1 MSSKPAYLAAL
12 ERRVLVFDGAMG
24 TSIQSYEL
32 SAEDFGGKEGCN
44 DYLVLTRPQIISEI
58 HASFAAVGC
67 DVLETNTFNA
77 TRLRLDEYG
86 LGERTREINMA
97 AALLARAVADA
108 YSTAETPRFVAGS
121 IGPSGMLPSSD
132 DPMLGRV
139 TFAEL
144 AAIYEEQASALIA
157 GGVDLLI
164 IETAQDI
171 LEVKAAIAGVRRA
184 MDLERRSVPIQAQV
198 TLDTSGRMLM
208 GTDIGAAMVIMES
221 MGVDVIGLN
230 CSTGPEH
237 MREPIRYLTEHC
249 TRPVSVIP
257 NAGIPINVGGKA
269 VFPMLPEPMA
279 AALAEFALDFGVNVV
294 GGCCGTTP
302 EHLRLI
308 VETIGKRA
316 PKPLPRKH
324 APMVAGAIRAVDLLQ
339 EPPPLLVGERVN
351 AQGSRAAKR
360 MVLAED
366 YDGLLAIARRQ
377 VEGGA
382 HTLDVQVAVTE
393 RADEAELMRKTVK
406 KLATGVDAPLVIDST
421 EADVI
426 QAALEQ
432 YPGRAI
438 VNSINMENGRVR
450 IEAVLPHVKAH
461 GAAVVAL
468 TIDEV
473 GMARTA
479 ERKLAIARR
488 IHGIALH
495 EYGLQPEDLLFDPL
509 TFVLSTGEDE
519 WKRSAIETLDGIRL
533 IKRELPGVLTILGVS
548 NVSFGLAPQARAVLN
563 SVFLYHAVEAGL
575 DLAIINP
582 NDVLPYAE
590 IPGEQRQLADDLVF
604 DRRPDALALL
614 IDYFQRTDSVRARQ
628 TSDEELD
635 EMTAEQRIHYQI
647 LHRKKDGIE
656 ALIDAALAHQDAV
669 GVLNGVLL
677 PAMKD
682 VGDKFGAGELILPFV
697 LQSAE
702 VMKRAVAYL
711 ETFLE
716 KKEGYSKGSV
726 VLATVFGDVHDIG
739 KNLVNTILTNN
750 GYVVY
755 DLGKQVPINVILDK
769 AEEVGA
775 GAIGLSALLVST
787 SRQMSLCVQELA
799 RRDLQYPVLI
809 GGAAINREFSRRVA
823 LPDGSTPYGPG
834 VFYCKDAFE
843 GLEVMDALQDPQR
856 RADLVARTHADAL
869 RPVAE
874 RPSAPVITRPD
885 TGARAGLSPVA
896 VPVPPFWGTHVLNE
910 IDLVRVFKH
919 LALRSLFRLSWGARN
934 TGGAEWTR
942 LLKEDFM
949 PRLRRMQREAIETG
963 WMRPRAVYGYFPCYR
978 SGDDL
983 VILAPDDRST
993 ELVRLNFPRQPDEQ
1007 RLCISDYFG
1016 ADPEQPDVV
1025 AFQVVTVGEQA
1036 SERTDLLQRSGD
1048 YSESYFAHGLGVETA
1063 EALAEYV
1070 HRHIRRE
1077 LGLRPG
1083 QGKRYSWGYPAC
1095 PDLAEHVKV
1104 FKLLPAERIGVA
1116 LTTAY
1121 QLVPEQSTVAI
1132 VAHHPQSRY
1141 FSVRAGRLEPAGEGE
1156 HLRVRV

>member
-1 MSSKPAYLAAL
+1 MSSRIDYLAAL
-12 ERRVLVFDGAMG
+12 QQRVLVFDGAMG
-24 TSIQSYEL
+24 TSIQTYDL
-32 SAEDFGGKEGCN
+32 TADDFGGKEGCN
-44 DYLVLTRPQIISEI
+44 DYLVLTKPDIVRSI
-58 HASFAAVGC
+58 HASFLAVGC
-67 DVLETNTFNA
+67 DVLETDTFNA
-77 TRLRLDEYG
+77 TRLRLDDYG
-86 LGERTREINMA
+86 LGDRARELNIA
-97 AALLARAVADA
+97 AAQLARSVADEF
-108 YSTAETPRFVAGS
+108 STQDKPRFVAGS
-121 IGPSGMLPSSD
+121 MGPTGMLPSSD
-132 DPMLGRV
+132 DPMLGNI

-144 AAIYEEQASALIA
+144 VAVYEEQAAALIA

-164 IETAQDI
+164 IETSQDI
-171 LEVKAAIAGVRRA
+171 LEVKAAVTGARRA
-184 MDLERRSVPIQAQV
+184 MDAEGRTVPIQAQV

-221 MGVDVIGLN
+221 MGADVIGLN
-230 CSTGPEH
+230 CSTGPEY
-237 MREPIRYLTEHC
+237 MREPIRYLTEYC
-249 TRPVSVIP
+249 TKPISVIP

-269 VFPMLPEPMA
+269 VFPMEPEPMA
-279 AALAEFALDFGVNVV
+279 AALAEFVHEFGVNVV

-308 VETIGKRA
+308 VESVGTRA
-316 PKPLPRKH
+316 PKALPRTH
-324 APMVAGAIRAVDLLQ
+324 APMVAGAIRAVELHQ
-339 EPPPLLVGERVN
+339 EPAPMLVGERVN
-351 AQGSRAAKR
+351 AQGSRAVKR

-366 YDGLLAIARRQ
+366 YDGLLAIARNQ

-393 RADEAELMRKTVK
+393 RADEAELMRKTVL
-406 KLATGVDAPLVIDST
+406 KLATGVESPLVIDST
-421 EADVI
+421 EASVI

-438 VNSINMENGRVR
+438 VNSINMENGRLR
-450 IEAVLPHVKAH
+450 IESVLPHVKAH

-468 TIDEV
+468 TIDEA

-479 ERKLAIARR
+479 ERKLEVARVIHDIAVQ
-488 IHGIALH
+488 
-495 EYGLQPEDLLFDPL
+495 EYGLRPEDLIFDAL
-509 TFVLSTGEDE
+509 TFVLSTGEEE
-519 WKRSAIETLDGIRL
+519 WKRSAIETLEGIRL

-548 NVSFGLAPQARAVLN
+548 NVSFGLTPHARAVLN

-575 DLAIINP
+575 DLAIVNP
-582 NDVLPYAE
+582 KDVLPYAE
-590 IPGEQRQLADDLVF
+590 IPSQQRQLADDLVF

-614 IDYFQRTDSVRARQ
+614 IDYFQNASPVAVQQSTD
-628 TSDEELD
+628 DELD
-635 EMTAEQRIHYQI
+635 AMSAEQRIHYQI

-656 ALIDAALAHQDAV
+656 ALIDDALTRHGPV
-669 GVLNGVLL
+669 EVLNEVLL

-711 ETFLE
+711 ENFLE

-750 GYVVY
+750 GYIVH

-769 AEEVGA
+769 AQEVGA
-775 GAIGLSALLVST
+775 SAIGLSALLVST
-787 SRQMSLCVQELA
+787 SKQMSLCVQELA
-799 RRDLQYPVLI
+799 RRNLQYPVLI

-823 LPDGSTPYGPG
+823 VPDGTTPYGPG

-843 GLEVMDALQDPQR
+843 GLEVMDVLQDPQR
-856 RADLVARTHADAL
+856 REVLVARTHAEAL
-869 RPVAE
+869 QPPAERPAAPSAPQRPVAAGNA
-874 RPSAPVITRPD
+874 PSDMPPAPIP
-885 TGARAGLSPVA
+885 S
-896 VPVPPFWGTHVLNE
+896 PPFWGTRVLDD
-910 IDLVRVFKH
+910 IDMTRVFKY

-934 TGGAEWTR
+934 TSGTEWTR
-942 LLKEDFM
+942 LLKDDFM

-978 SGDDL
+978 AGDDL
-983 VILAPDDRST
+983 VILSPEDRAT
-993 ELVRLNFPRQPDEQ
+993 EIERFAFPRQPDEQ
-1007 RLCISDYFG
+1007 RLCISDYYSS
-1016 ADPEQPDVV
+1016 DPTKPDVV
-1025 AFQVVTVGEQA
+1025 GFQLVTVGQEA
-1036 SERTDLLQRSGD
+1036 TELTDRLQRDGD
-1048 YSESYFAHGLGVETA
+1048 YSASFFAHGLSVETA

-1070 HRHIRRE
+1070 HRYIRRE
-1077 LGLRPG
+1077 LGLG
-1083 QGKRYSWGYPAC
+1083 AVQGKRYSWGYPAC
-1095 PDLAEHVKV
+1095 PELADHTKV

-1141 FSVRAGRLEPAGEGE
+1141 FSVRAQRHELVGVGEA
-1156 HLRVRV
+1156 